1 MAESGLIVRV
11 PQAEALVDDLRLL
24 HTEAAQLGVPAH
36 ITVLFPFM
44 APECI
49 DSAIVARIGEAL
61 SAHRTFEFSL
71 AAVGRFPATT
81 FLAPDPAAPFVAL
94 TDALAREFPQYPPFG
109 GEFAQVIPHLTVAH
123 GDEGV
128 AAMVERDLTARL
140 AARGPVRSRCEAV
153 ELYENATGR
162 WRPMR
167 RFELAR

>member
-1 MAESGLIVRV
+1 MAQSGLIVRV
-11 PQAEALVDDLRLL
+11 QEAEALVDDLRLL

-44 APECI
+44 APECV
-49 DSAIVARIGEAL
+49 DGAVVARIGATL
-61 SAHRTFEFSL
+61 GAHRAFEFSL
-71 AAVGRFPATT
+71 ATVGRFPATT
-81 FLAPDPAAPFVAL
+81 FLAPEPAAPFVAL
-94 TDALAREFPQYPPFG
+94 TDALAREFPQHPPFE

-123 GDEGV
+123 GDESI
-128 AAMVERDLTARL
+128 AAMVERDLAARL
-140 AARGPVRSRCEAV
+140 AARGPVRSRCEAI

>member
-11 PQAEALVDDLRLL
+11 QEAEALVDDLRLRY
-24 HTEAAQLGVPAH
+24 TEDAQLGVPAH

-49 DSAIVARIGEAL
+49 DDAIVARLGEAL
-61 SAHRTFEFSL
+61 SAHRAFEFSL

-81 FLAPDPAAPFVAL
+81 YLAPEPPAPFVAL
-94 TDALAREFPQYPPFG
+94 TDALAREFPEHPPFR
-109 GEFAQVIPHLTVAH
+109 GEFAHVVPHLTVAH
-123 GDEGV
+123 GDEAA

-140 AARGPVRSRCEAV
+140 VARGPVQSRCVAV